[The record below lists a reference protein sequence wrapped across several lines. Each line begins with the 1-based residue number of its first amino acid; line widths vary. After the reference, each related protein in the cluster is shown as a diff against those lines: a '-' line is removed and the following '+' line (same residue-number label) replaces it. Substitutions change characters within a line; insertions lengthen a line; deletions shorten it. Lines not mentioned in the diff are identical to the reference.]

1 MSNNTG
7 TNKPF
12 QLNIIEDLKAL
23 MRHTAYY
30 KRKKR
35 KQDRIKPATH
45 KVGTTQGIQLGAPGT
60 QSGTSKS
67 RKGY

>member
-1 MSNNTG
+1 MSNNS
-7 TNKPF
+7 KPF
-12 QLNIIEDLKAL
+12 NLIQQFKAFVG
-23 MRHTAYY
+23 HTTYS

-45 KVGTTQGIQLGAPGT
+45 KVGTIKGIQLGAPGT

-67 RKGY
+67 RRGY

>member
-1 MSNNTG
+1 MSNNS
-7 TNKPF
+7 KPF
-12 QLNIIEDLKAL
+12 SFIQQIKAL
-23 MRHTAYY
+23 AKHTTYS

-45 KVGTTQGIQLGAPGT
+45 KVGTILGIQLGSPDT

-67 RKGY
+67 KKGY

>member
-1 MSNNTG
+1 MSDRDYS
-7 TNKPF
+7 
-12 QLNIIEDLKAL
+12 NIIKDSLKSL
-23 MRHTAYY
+23 LTHTAYY

-45 KVGTTQGIQLGAPGT
+45 KVGTIKGIQLGAPGT

-67 RKGY
+67 RRGY